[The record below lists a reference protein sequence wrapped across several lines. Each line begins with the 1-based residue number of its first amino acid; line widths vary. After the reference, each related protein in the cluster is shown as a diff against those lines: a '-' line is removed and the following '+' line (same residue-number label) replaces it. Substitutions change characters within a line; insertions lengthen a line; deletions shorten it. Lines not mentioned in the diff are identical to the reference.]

1 MEAEALV
8 ERNAGGDLEKAI
20 RLVSNTYDRANPSR
34 GTGSLKLRN
43 YNSQELMRNL
53 VFDERQREF
62 LFEGKRYFDILRRVR
77 RHGDLNN
84 IVSTYLLRKYES
96 QDQATVMTRLNT
108 LNALYLPV
116 NRDELKV
123 NKLLKQNPFYATT
136 GDIDRN

>member
-1 MEAEALV
+1 
-8 ERNAGGDLEKAI
+8 
-20 RLVSNTYDRANPSR
+20 
-34 GTGSLKLRN
+34 
-43 YNSQELMRNL
+43 MRNL

>member
-1 MEAEALV
+1 
-8 ERNAGGDLEKAI
+8 
-20 RLVSNTYDRANPSR
+20 
-34 GTGSLKLRN
+34 
-43 YNSQELMRNL
+43 
-53 VFDERQREF
+53 
-62 LFEGKRYFDILRRVR
+62 LRRVR